1 MTPEQIEKLRLEA
14 DAYAQKEAPFCHPL
28 SMRFAQIRDTEF
40 ARLVSQDTWERAAA
54 ICDDMVK
61 RSHSNAA
68 VLIAAAENIRA
79 AAAQEAKS

>member
-40 ARLVSQDTWERAAA
+40 ARLV
-54 ICDDMVK
+54 
-61 RSHSNAA
+61 
-68 VLIAAAENIRA
+68 AAEICKDVGPDDWTGENCADAIRA
-79 AAAQEAKS
+79 EVNKP